1 MYVPENL
8 PVFYVWY
15 FNYDSPEKPTQEP
28 ESWMYAFKVWRNLK
42 LSESDFMALRDT
54 PTMSTDWAT
63 FRQSL
68 RDLPSNE
75 DYPQG
80 LLDPTFV
87 PLDPNGE

>member
-15 FNYDSPEKPTQEP
+15 FNYDSPDKPPQEP

-42 LSESDFMALRDT
+42 LSESDFMALGDT
-54 PTMSTDWAT
+54 PTMSTNWAT
-63 FRQSL
+63 YRQAL
-68 RDLPSNE
+68 RDLPSHAN
-75 DYPQG
+75 YPKD
-80 LLDPTFV
+80 LIEPTFV